1 MQAATAT
8 GSFTC
13 SECGGSHSWHK
24 KDSFSDFNYAVF
36 GDMDTGRIV
45 CLDCAATIEARER
58 EQARV
63 ARARRLE
70 RNQAA
75 RMRNAAIREICGTS
89 ARAARADMGM

>member
-1 MQAATAT
+1 MTAATAT
-8 GSFTC
+8 GRFTC
-13 SECGGSHSWHK
+13 SECGRDHSWHK

-36 GDMDTGRIV
+36 GDMDAGRIV

-75 RMRNAAIREICGTS
+75 R
-89 ARAARADMGM
+89 AARADMGM